1 MRVVSGGTAA
11 WNAIAYGQQ
20 NPLNLGYFKQQLE
33 NIGTN
38 LNEQAK
44 VFYQDVQDLYNKF
57 NSSEAMRLMRSAMKS
72 AASLFNDNIIRPL
85 TTVDEL
91 QNASLQMQRWIMANP
106 IIRQMYHDQ
115 QCDGYSDTYVDIEP
129 GKVADQHY
137 DYRRVMDG
145 IVVCNED
152 QEYFTEYFEDLY
164 EGDRDL
170 ILSEQSDVL
179 RTWEVLEVMVKAMKD
194 DPTSQYGAQL

>member
-20 NPLNLGYFKQQLE
+20 NPLNLGYFKNQLE
-33 NIGTN
+33 NIGQN

-44 VFYQDVQDLYNKF
+44 IFYQDVQSLYDKF

-85 TTVDEL
+85 TSTDEL
-91 QNASLQMQRWIMANP
+91 QNASIQMQRWVMANP
-106 IIRQMYHDQ
+106 VIRQMYHNQ
-115 QCDGYSDTYVDIEP
+115 ECDGYSDTYVDMEP
-129 GKVADQHY
+129 GKIGEAHY

-145 IVVCNED
+145 IVVCDED
-152 QEYFTEYFEDLY
+152 QESFTQYFEDLH

-170 ILSEQSDVL
+170 ILSEQSDIL
-179 RTWEVLEVMVKAMKD
+179 TTWSFMEAMVKALKD
-194 DPTSQYGAQL
+194 DPTSQYGGQL

>member
-20 NPLNLGYFKQQLE
+20 NPLNLGYFKSQLE
-33 NIGTN
+33 NIGQN

-44 VFYQDVQDLYNKF
+44 VFYQDVQSLYDKF

-85 TTVDEL
+85 TSVDEL
-91 QNASLQMQRWIMANP
+91 QNASMQMQRWVMANP
-106 IIRQMYHDQ
+106 VIRQMYHNQ
-115 QCDGYSDTYVDIEP
+115 ECDGYSDTYVDMEP
-129 GKVADQHY
+129 GKIGEAHY

-145 IVVCNED
+145 VVVCGED
-152 QEYFTEYFEDLY
+152 QESFTQYFEDLY

-170 ILSEQSDVL
+170 ILSEQSDIL
-179 RTWEVLEVMVKAMKD
+179 TTWSFMEAMVKALKD
-194 DPTSQYGAQL
+194 DPTSQYGGQL

>member
-106 IIRQMYHDQ
+106 VIRQMYHDQ

-152 QEYFTEYFEDLY
+152 AEYFTEYFEDLY

-179 RTWEVLEVMVKAMKD
+179 RTWEVLEAMVKAMKD